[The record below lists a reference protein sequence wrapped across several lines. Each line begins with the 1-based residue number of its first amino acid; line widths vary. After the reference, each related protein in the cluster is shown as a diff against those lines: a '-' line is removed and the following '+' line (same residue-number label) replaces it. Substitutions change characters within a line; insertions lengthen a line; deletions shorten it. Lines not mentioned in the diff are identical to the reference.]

1 MDRLVLEGAAPVFT
15 NLWLADALP
24 RVLDPRP
31 PALLNSDGDEVAFHT
46 VRYALRPGTTADM
59 VRARLRTVEAL
70 QEASE
75 SFWNWVEVPGAAAEA
90 RGARGRPGTKAVTGT
105 RRTHS
110 VTLDDGAVVLG
121 NVGLTGD
128 AVSLS
133 ANSRARAERG
143 RALLTPL
150 LGTLVGA
157 PLTEVQTVEQ
167 VRASRPDREPEP
179 PPADEIPPEVQ
190 ASVVHAAMDS
200 HYRAVLDQP
209 LGVLGGKT
217 PRACARTR
225 AGRERVAGWLK
236 LLEGQSRRGR
246 DADDPMGPTTSAGC
260 GPSSASPTC
269 GGDGAPAR
277 TADVAPGDGREA
289 ARRLGTAPRRNG
301 TQAPRQ
307 AQPPA
312 IRRMPT
318 GGRLARSLAEPS
330 GRSPP

>member
-31 PALLNSDGDEVAFHT
+31 PTLLNSDGDEVAFHT

-75 SFWNWVEVPGAAAEA
+75 SFWNWVETPGAAAETRSA
-90 RGARGRPGTKAVTGT
+90 RGCPGTKAATGT
-105 RRTHS
+105 RRTYS

-167 VRASRPDREPEP
+167 VRASRPEREPEP

-190 ASVVHAAMDS
+190 AGIVHAAMDS

-236 LLEGQSRRGR
+236 LLESQSRRGR
-246 DADDPMGPTTSAGC
+246 DPDDPMGSYDFGWMWAELGV
-260 GPSSASPTC
+260 
-269 GGDGAPAR
+269 
-277 TADVAPGDGREA
+277 ADL
-289 ARRLGTAPRRNG
+289 RR
-301 TQAPRQ
+301 
-307 AQPPA
+307 
-312 IRRMPT
+312 
-318 GGRLARSLAEPS
+318 
-330 GRSPP
+330 